1 MRVLVTGGSGF
12 IAAWVI
18 RRVLARGWE
27 PRIFDVQA
35 DRRVVR
41 EIAGPVVDELDWVVG
56 DVRDADQVIAAA
68 RGCDAAV
75 HLAGLLTP
83 ACRADPV
90 RGAQVN
96 LIGSLNVFEAAKR
109 HGLSI
114 VAYTSSAGVY
124 GPDQGVTPRPTTHY
138 GAFKLAV
145 EGSARAYWADDG
157 VRSVGFRPFVVYG
170 PGRESGLSAGPTLAC
185 RAAARREPYV
195 IPFTGS
201 SDLLYVD
208 DVACAFEVA
217 LQARPA
223 GAHVFNLLGQV
234 ATVDEVIREIRRCVP
249 EAALTSEGPTLPIN
263 AHLAVDTLADIL
275 PGLQHTGLS
284 EGVAATVA
292 YYRGESGLKR

>member
-1 MRVLVTGGSGF
+1 MRKRRHILFSAVIGIVLLLWTLIPIYHMVIMALTPVSESFAGRVWPEHPTLDNFAVTLTQGHHFLRNFWQQMFNSAF
-12 IAAWVI
+12 VAITVAVF
-18 RRVLARGWE
+18 VLAIGALTSFSISRLRVRGG
-27 PRIFDVQA
+27 RFVA
-35 DRRVVR
+35 
-41 EIAGPVVDELDWVVG
+41 EL
-56 DVRDADQVIAAA
+56 A
-68 RGCDAAV
+68 
-75 HLAGLLTP
+75 LLTY
-83 ACRADPV
+83 
-90 RGAQVN
+90 
-96 LIGSLNVFEAAKR
+96 LI
-109 HGLSI
+109 
-114 VAYTSSAGVY
+114 
-124 GPDQGVTPRPTTHY
+124 
-138 GAFKLAV
+138 
-145 EGSARAYWADDG
+145 
-157 VRSVGFRPFVVYG
+157 VVYG

-234 ATVDEVIREIRRCVP
+234 ATVDKVIREIRRCVP